1 MALQKK
7 ICMLGAFAVGKTS
20 LVRRYVDSLFSD
32 RYLTTVGVKID
43 KRMVTV
49 GGSEV
54 SLILWDIAGEDD
66 ISQVRTSYVRGAAG
80 YLLVA
85 DGTRPGTIDVAQSI
99 QRRVEAEV
107 GELPFVVLLNKRD
120 LQSLWSVSAEHVAA
134 LEWAGW
140 TVRLTSASSGEGVEE
155 AFQTLAE
162 RAPLYK
168 SVADLIVNTQ
178 RRRPASV
185 VNQIIDWLGDQ
196 HGCMRLIKV
205 P

>member
-43 KRMVTV
+43 KRIVTL
-49 GGSEV
+49 GAAEV

-66 ISQVRTSYVRGAAG
+66 ISQVRPSYVRGAAG

-85 DGTRPGTIDVAQSI
+85 DGTRPATIDVAQSI
-99 QRRVEAEV
+99 QQRMEAEV
-107 GELPFVVLLNKRD
+107 GKLPFVVLLNKRD
-120 LQSLWSVSAEHVAA
+120 LQNLWSVSAEDIAA
-134 LEWAGW
+134 LQRAGW
-140 TVRLTSASSGEGVEE
+140 TVRMTSAHSGEGVEQ

-162 RAPLYK
+162 RVTSHP
-168 SVADLIVNTQ
+168 
-178 RRRPASV
+178 
-185 VNQIIDWLGDQ
+185 
-196 HGCMRLIKV
+196 
-205 P
+205 

>member
-20 LVRRYVDSLFSD
+20 LVRRYVDSIFSD

-43 KRMVTV
+43 KRIVTA

-80 YLLVA
+80 YLLVV
-85 DGTRPGTIDVAQSI
+85 DGTRAGTIDVAQSI
-99 QRRVEAEV
+99 QQRVEAEV
-107 GELPFVVLLNKRD
+107 GKLPFLVLLNKRD
-120 LQSLWSVSAEHVAA
+120 LQSLWSVTPEHIAA
-134 LEWAGW
+134 LERAGW
-140 TVRLTSASSGEGVEE
+140 TVQLTSARSGEGVEE

-162 RAPLYK
+162 R
-168 SVADLIVNTQ
+168 VIVS
-178 RRRPASV
+178 R
-185 VNQIIDWLGDQ
+185 
-196 HGCMRLIKV
+196 
-205 P
+205 

>member
-20 LVRRYVDSLFSD
+20 LVRRYVDSIFSD

-43 KRMVTV
+43 KRTVTV

-54 SLILWDIAGEDD
+54 NLILWDIAGEDD

-80 YLLVA
+80 YLLVV
-85 DGTRPGTIDVAQSI
+85 DGTRPGTVDVAQSI
-99 QRRVEAEV
+99 QQRVEAEV
-107 GELPFVVLLNKRD
+107 GKLPFVVLFNKRD
-120 LQSLWSVSAEHVAA
+120 LQSLWSVSAEHIAA

-140 TVRLTSASSGEGVEE
+140 NVQLTSARSGEGVEE

-162 RAPLYK
+162 RVMV
-168 SVADLIVNTQ
+168 SHQV
-178 RRRPASV
+178 R
-185 VNQIIDWLGDQ
+185 
-196 HGCMRLIKV
+196 
-205 P
+205 

>member
-20 LVRRYVDSLFSD
+20 LVRRYVDSIFSD

-80 YLLVA
+80 YLLVV

-99 QRRVEAEV
+99 QQRVEAEV
-107 GELPFVVLLNKRD
+107 GKLPFVVLLNKRD

-134 LEWAGW
+134 LERAGW
-140 TVRLTSASSGEGVEE
+140 SVRLTSARSGEGVEE
-155 AFQTLAE
+155 AFQALAE
-162 RAPLYK
+162 R
-168 SVADLIVNTQ
+168 V
-178 RRRPASV
+178 
-185 VNQIIDWLGDQ
+185 IDSHQ
-196 HGCMRLIKV
+196 AR
-205 P
+205 

>member
-1 MALQKK
+1 MALQRK

-20 LVRRYVDSLFSD
+20 LVRRYVDSIFSD

-43 KRMVTV
+43 KRIVTV
-49 GGSEV
+49 GGSDV

-80 YLLVA
+80 YLLVV

-107 GELPFVVLLNKRD
+107 GKLPFIVLLNKRD

-134 LEWAGW
+134 LECAGW
-140 TVRLTSASSGEGVEE
+140 IVQLTSARSGEGVEE
-155 AFQTLAE
+155 AFQALAE
-162 RAPLYK
+162 R
-168 SVADLIVNTQ
+168 VIVSHQ
-178 RRRPASV
+178 AR
-185 VNQIIDWLGDQ
+185 
-196 HGCMRLIKV
+196 
-205 P
+205 

>member
-20 LVRRYVDSLFSD
+20 LVRRYVDSIFSD

-49 GGSEV
+49 RGAEA

-80 YLLVA
+80 YLLVV

-99 QRRVEAEV
+99 QQRVEAEV
-107 GELPFVVLLNKRD
+107 GKLPFVVLLNKRD
-120 LQSLWSVSAEHVAA
+120 LQSLWTVSAEHIAA
-134 LEWAGW
+134 LERAGW
-140 TVRLTSASSGEGVEE
+140 TVQLTSARSGEGVEE
-155 AFQTLAE
+155 AFQILAE
-162 RAPLYK
+162 R
-168 SVADLIVNTQ
+168 VIVS
-178 RRRPASV
+178 R
-185 VNQIIDWLGDQ
+185 
-196 HGCMRLIKV
+196 
-205 P
+205 

>member
-1 MALQKK
+1 MLQKK

-20 LVRRYVDSLFSD
+20 LVRRYVDSIFSD

-49 GGSEV
+49 GGSEA

-80 YLLVA
+80 YLLVV

-107 GELPFVVLLNKRD
+107 GQLPFVVLLNKCD
-120 LQSLWSVSAEHVAA
+120 LQSLWSVSAEQLAA
-134 LEWAGW
+134 LEWTGW
-140 TVRLTSASSGEGVEE
+140 TVQLTSARSGEGVEE
-155 AFQTLAE
+155 AFQALAE
-162 RAPLYK
+162 R
-168 SVADLIVNTQ
+168 VIVSPQ
-178 RRRPASV
+178 AR
-185 VNQIIDWLGDQ
+185 
-196 HGCMRLIKV
+196 
-205 P
+205 

>member
-1 MALQKK
+1 MALQRK

-20 LVRRYVDSLFSD
+20 LVRRYVDSIFSD

-66 ISQVRTSYVRGAAG
+66 IAQVRTSYVRGAAG
-80 YLLVA
+80 YLLVV

-99 QRRVEAEV
+99 QQRVEAEI
-107 GELPFVVLLNKRD
+107 GALPFVVLLNKRD

-134 LEWAGW
+134 LERAGW
-140 TVRLTSASSGEGVEE
+140 TVQLTSARSGEGVEE
-155 AFQTLAE
+155 AFQALAE
-162 RAPLYK
+162 R
-168 SVADLIVNTQ
+168 VIVSH
-178 RRRPASV
+178 PA
-185 VNQIIDWLGDQ
+185 
-196 HGCMRLIKV
+196 R
-205 P
+205 